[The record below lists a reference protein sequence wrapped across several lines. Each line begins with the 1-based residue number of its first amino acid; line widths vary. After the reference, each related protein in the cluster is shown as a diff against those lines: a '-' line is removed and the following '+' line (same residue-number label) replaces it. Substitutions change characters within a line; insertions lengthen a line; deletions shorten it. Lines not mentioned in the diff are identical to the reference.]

1 VAKIGDIEQASA
13 ATGLSVS
20 WFRKQIMG
28 KKIPHLKVGR
38 RVLFDLDLLVE
49 LLNERYRVEARPEVE
64 RIA

>member
-1 VAKIGDIEQASA
+1 LARIGDIEQASA

-20 WFRKQIMG
+20 WFRKQVM
-28 KKIPHLKVGR
+28 KKEIPHLKVGR

-49 LLNERYRVEARPEVE
+49 LLSERYRVEARPEVE